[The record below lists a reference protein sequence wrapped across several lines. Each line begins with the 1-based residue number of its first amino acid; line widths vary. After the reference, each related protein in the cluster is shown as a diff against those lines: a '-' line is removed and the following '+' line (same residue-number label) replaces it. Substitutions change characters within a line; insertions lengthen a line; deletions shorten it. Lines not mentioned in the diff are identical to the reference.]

1 MPSATDTSSFLDNL
15 YRAKFNREPDAA
27 GKAYW
32 SGQLAAG
39 KISRDNVS
47 KSFDQSPEM
56 EKIKNLSLI
65 HI

>member
-47 KSFDQSPEM
+47 TVSYTHLTLPTNREV
-56 EKIKNLSLI
+56 
-65 HI
+65 